1 MVGLDLA
8 HHATEEPRNAA
19 DDRHRRLQGRVV
31 APPTC
36 AIHPALVDR
45 RLVPADRQGW
55 RTGNDEWPLI
65 SADGDTAPPSGRDT
79 SGKEIP
85 RHFYEDPSCKDRL
98 AEFNRG
104 PAENDPSRP
113 RVTAG
118 AVLIIALL
126 LPVCADVGS
135 A

>member
-1 MVGLDLA
+1 MRPKNRATRLMTDIAGFKDASLRHLPAQFILRWWTADWFQPIAKVG
-8 HHATEEPRNAA
+8 
-19 DDRHRRLQGRVV
+19 
-31 APPTC
+31 
-36 AIHPALVDR
+36 
-45 RLVPADRQGW
+45 